1 MSEVK
6 NLIDP
11 RQLKNDV
18 AFDANNLDGM
28 WATQAGLYVRYG
40 VIAARAEHQ
49 ATAFKNRLGIIEAD
63 LGKEARDTLAASG
76 QKVTE
81 GTVREFVSS
90 HPKMIKAH
98 ENYNSA
104 LLILNLAKTALE
116 ALRHRRDMIV
126 QASKHHLEQAV
137 MRDSYKGGAAG
148 EAAARSESRQAMM
161 RALNEQKRE
170 ETIAE

>member
-11 RQLKNDV
+11 RQLKSDV
-18 AFDANNLDGM
+18 AFDSNNLDGM

-49 ATAFKNRLGIIEAD
+49 AVAFKNRLGVIEAG
-63 LGKEARDTLAASG
+63 LGKEARDSLAASG

-81 GTVREFVSS
+81 GTVKEFVSS
-90 HPKMIKAH
+90 HPKMVEANS
-98 ENYNSA
+98 NYNSA

-148 EAAARSESRQAMM
+148 TAAARGESRQAMM
-161 RALNEQKRE
+161 QALAEQKRDE
-170 ETIAE
+170 AVAE